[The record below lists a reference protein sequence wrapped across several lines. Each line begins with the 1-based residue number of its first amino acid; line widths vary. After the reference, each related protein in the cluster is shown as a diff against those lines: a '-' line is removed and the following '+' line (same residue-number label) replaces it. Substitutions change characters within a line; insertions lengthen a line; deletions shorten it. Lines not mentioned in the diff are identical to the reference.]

1 VKVVWSALALER
13 VVEIGEYIA
22 RDRSQAAAD
31 WVEAIFACVRPL
43 ARFPKSGRPVP
54 ESARTDLRE
63 VLHGS
68 YRVIYRTHPEHIL
81 VLTVRH
87 ARQELRPDD
96 PELQ

>member
-13 VVEIGEYIA
+13 VVEIGEFIA
-22 RDRSQAAAD
+22 RDRPQAAAD
-31 WVEAIFACVRPL
+31 WIEGVFESTGRL

-63 VLHGS
+63 IIYGS
-68 YRVIYRTHPEHIL
+68 YRVIYRTDPEYVVI
-81 VLTVRH
+81 LTVRH
-87 ARQELRPDD
+87 ARQELRSDD